1 MTSWEVGGADLARR
15 PPERAPEA
23 QARLWSRSAVAW
35 GRYSGWWRG
44 LGDEN
49 QRQRHVALKEAM
61 MMAQMCEN
69 DLNRR
74 TGGAAITVQRKL
86 SPPEGDFDFERTI
99 SGGAPWFSRS

>member
-1 MTSWEVGGADLARR
+1 MPISRVSRWNALRRHKRVCGVVPLLLGDATADGG
-15 PPERAPEA
+15 
-23 QARLWSRSAVAW
+23 W
-35 GRYSGWWRG
+35 G
-44 LGDEN
+44 LGDES

-69 DLNRR
+69 DLNRH
-74 TGGAAITVQRKL
+74 TDGAAITVQRKL

>member
-1 MTSWEVGGADLARR
+1 MPISRVGRRNTLRRHKHVCGVIPLLLGDATADGGGA
-15 PPERAPEA
+15 
-23 QARLWSRSAVAW
+23 W
-35 GRYSGWWRG
+35 GMKTG
-44 LGDEN
+44 
-49 QRQRHVALKEAM
+49 VALKEAM

-99 SGGAPWFSRS
+99 SGGARWFSRS

>member
-1 MTSWEVGGADLARR
+1 MESFRALLLGDATADGGGA
-15 PPERAPEA
+15 
-23 QARLWSRSAVAW
+23 W
-35 GRYSGWWRG
+35 GMKTG
-44 LGDEN
+44 
-49 QRQRHVALKEAM
+49 VALKEAM

-74 TGGAAITVQRKL
+74 TGGTAITVQHKL

>member
-1 MTSWEVGGADLARR
+1 MKTG
-15 PPERAPEA
+15 
-23 QARLWSRSAVAW
+23 
-35 GRYSGWWRG
+35 
-44 LGDEN
+44 
-49 QRQRHVALKEAM
+49 VALKEAM

-99 SGGAPWFSRS
+99 LGGAPWFS

>member
-1 MTSWEVGGADLARR
+1 MPISRVGRRNALRRHKRVCGVVLLLLGDATADGGGA
-15 PPERAPEA
+15 
-23 QARLWSRSAVAW
+23 W
-35 GRYSGWWRG
+35 GMKTG
-44 LGDEN
+44 
-49 QRQRHVALKEAM
+49 VALKEAM

-99 SGGAPWFSRS
+99 SGGARWFSRS